1 MHGIARP
8 HHDLSFALN
17 RADQGRQ
24 LIANLVRAEPHDQRE
39 PARLVFR
46 IENVNQPQQLVD
58 FARGATFETERIHD
72 APAKLDVRM
81 IRLAGAVADPKH
93 VGRSTTEGAGMG
105 GILARHRLLVAEQQR
120 LMAGVELGTL
130 ELGMAFEIEAAS
142 LHEAERLADAVGE
155 LLIMMRLRRVLGE
168 AERPLPDIG

>member
-1 MHGIARP
+1 
-8 HHDLSFALN
+8 
-17 RADQGRQ
+17 
-24 LIANLVRAEPHDQRE
+24 
-39 PARLVFR
+39 
-46 IENVNQPQQLVD
+46 
-58 FARGATFETERIHD
+58 
-72 APAKLDVRM
+72 
-81 IRLAGAVADPKH
+81 
-93 VGRSTTEGAGMG
+93 MG

-130 ELGMAFEIEAAS
+130 ELRMAFEIEAAS